1 MADSHMDL
9 SAGDSQFKARMEDN
23 VLFKKDDKNELFYLG
38 IKQLNTVGNVS
49 LLDIYLSDG
58 NVLEAHYHQNA
69 SELVYCITG
78 SALISMIN
86 PDTAE
91 LLDFNITSKEVVSI
105 PQGWWHYFTATSDDT
120 HLLST
125 FDTSSL
131 QTTFGSDILRL
142 MPKDALSHMYCLD
155 EGAVKTAL
163 DPIDETVIIGPPSD
177 CMKDAGSDKGVMAK
191 RKIPIKKEAK
201 ATWQPDIPPF
211 PGTIYP
217 KS

>member
-23 VLFKKDDKNELFYLG
+23 VLFKKDDKNELCYLG

-105 PQGWWHYFTATSDDT
+105 PQGWWHYFT
-120 HLLST
+120 
-125 FDTSSL
+125 
-131 QTTFGSDILRL
+131 
-142 MPKDALSHMYCLD
+142 
-155 EGAVKTAL
+155 
-163 DPIDETVIIGPPSD
+163 
-177 CMKDAGSDKGVMAK
+177 
-191 RKIPIKKEAK
+191 
-201 ATWQPDIPPF
+201 
-211 PGTIYP
+211 
-217 KS
+217 

>member
-1 MADSHMDL
+1 MAVSYMDF
-9 SAGDSQFKARMEDN
+9 SADDIQFKANLKDN
-23 VLFKKDDKNELFYLG
+23 LLFKKDENNYLYDLG
-38 IKQLNTVGNVS
+38 IKQLNTIGNIS

-86 PDTAE
+86 PDTDE
-91 LLDFNITSKEVVSI
+91 LLNFNLTPTEVVSI
-105 PQGWWHYFTATSDDT
+105 PQGWWHYFSATSDET

-125 FDTSSL
+125 FDTPIL
-131 QTTFGSDILRL
+131 QTIFGSDILRL

-155 EGAVKTAL
+155 EEAVKEAL

-177 CMKDAGSDKGVMAK
+177 CMDETGGNHVRKAK
-191 RKIPIKKEAK
+191 RNTLPKEDTK
-201 ATWQPDIPPF
+201 TGRPTNLPPF
-211 PGTIYP
+211 PGALYP